1 MAKSLLVIKIA
12 AVCLILGMA
21 LGGVFLE
28 TVGAATVLREGA
40 KGKEV
45 RELQQK
51 LVDWGYS
58 LKVDGRFGPLTV
70 ATVKA
75 FQAANGLTVDGVV
88 GKKTWEV
95 MANPTIIHR
104 VKRGDSLYTLA
115 RLYGVSIE
123 TIMDANDLTD
133 EIIVIGWELSIPKQ
147 QVVAALAQNPKNTT
161 ATRQTVATEPTEQVY
176 HVRPGDSASVIAA
189 RFNTSVPALA
199 EANRL
204 ADPNRLRAGQKLI
217 IPGWRSNMPQFGW
230 PVRGRIS
237 SSYGWRVH
245 PVYKNRQFHGGIDIA
260 VPVGTDVKA
269 AANGKVIR
277 SGYMGAYGYGIVID
291 HGRGVTTWY
300 GHNSR
305 LLVKVGARVRQGQ
318 VIAKSGTSG
327 VSTGPHVDFRIKVEG
342 DTVDPRSWLP

>member
-1 MAKSLLVIKIA
+1 MVKSLLVIKIA
-12 AVCLILGMA
+12 TICLVLGMA
-21 LGGVFLE
+21 LGGMFLE
-28 TVGAATVLREGA
+28 TVGATTVLKEGA

-58 LKVDGRFGPLTV
+58 LKVDGQFGPLTV
-70 ATVKA
+70 RAVKA
-75 FQAANGLTVDGVV
+75 FQAANGLAVDGVV

-95 MANPTIIHR
+95 MANPTILHR

-115 RLYGVSIE
+115 RRYGVSIE

-133 EIIVIGWELSIPKQ
+133 EIIIIGWELTIPRP
-147 QVVAALAQNPKNTT
+147 QVVAALAQNRMNTT
-161 ATRQTVATEPTEQVY
+161 SVGQAVAAGPAEQVY
-176 HVRPGDSASVIAA
+176 QVRPGDSASVIAA

-204 ADPNRLRAGQKLI
+204 ADPNRLRAGQTLI
-217 IPGWRSNMPQFGW
+217 IPGWRSNMPQFIW
-230 PVRGRIS
+230 PVRGKIS
-237 SSYGWRVH
+237 SAYGWRVH
-245 PVYKNRQFHGGIDIA
+245 PIYKHKQFHGGIDIA
-260 VPVGTDVKA
+260 VPTGTDVKA

-305 LLVKVGARVRQGQ
+305 LLVKAGAQVRQGQ
-318 VIAKSGTSG
+318 AIAKSGSSG
-327 VSTGPHVDFRIKVEG
+327 MSTGPHVDFRIKVEG
-342 DTVDPRSWLP
+342 KTIDPRSWLP

>member
-1 MAKSLLVIKIA
+1 MAKSLLMVKVA
-12 AVCLILGMA
+12 SVCLILSIA
-21 LGGVFLE
+21 LGGILLDTAE
-28 TVGAATVLREGA
+28 AATVLKEGM
-40 KGKEV
+40 KGKDV

-58 LKVDGRFGPLTV
+58 LRIDGQFGPLTV

-75 FQAANGLTVDGVV
+75 FQAANRLVVDGIV
-88 GKKTWEV
+88 GRKTWEV
-95 MANPTIIHR
+95 VAHPTVTHR
-104 VKRGDSLYTLA
+104 VKRGDSLYILA
-115 RLYGVSIE
+115 RTYGVSIE

-133 EIIVIGWELSIPKQ
+133 EIIIIGRELTIPRQ
-147 QVVAALAQNPKNTT
+147 QVVAAAGQSLSASQKMVNAP
-161 ATRQTVATEPTEQVY
+161 AEQVY
-176 HVRPGDSASVIAA
+176 QVRPGDSASVIAA

-217 IPGWRSNMPQFGW
+217 IPGWQGNMPRLVW
-230 PVRGRIS
+230 PVRGRLS
-237 SSYGWRVH
+237 SPYGWRVH

-260 VPVGTDVKA
+260 VPAGTNVKA

-277 SGYMGAYGYGIVID
+277 SGYMGAYGYGVVID

-305 LLVKVGARVRQGQ
+305 LLVKVGEKVRQGQ
-318 VIAKSGTSG
+318 TIARSGTSG

-342 DTVDPRSWLP
+342 ETVDPRRWLP